1 MNILRM
7 YYGHKLTPLL
17 SRVFRRKVL
26 LVTSGLGVS
35 LALALL
41 GGYYQ
46 LKLTG
51 GWSLPAWLPLLLL
64 LTMILFFM
72 LGFGALTWTVMAEIM
87 PAKVRSILGFAFL
100 NFDGFQYYFHFR
112 CEVSYTRLLL
122 HLPGCATL
130 DSTKPSPT

>member
-7 YYGHKLTPLL
+7 YYGHKLTPL

-122 HLPGCATL
+122 HLLGCATL
-130 DSTKPSPT
+130 VSTKPSPT

>member
-1 MNILRM
+1 MA
-7 YYGHKLTPLL
+7 
-17 SRVFRRKVL
+17 RVFRRKVL

-35 LALALL
+35 VALALL

-72 LGFGALTWTVMAEIM
+72 LGFGALAWTVMAEIM
-87 PAKVRSILGFAFL
+87 PAKVTSILAISVPQF
-100 NFDGFQYYFHFR
+100 
-112 CEVSYTRLLL
+112 
-122 HLPGCATL
+122 
-130 DSTKPSPT
+130 

>member
-1 MNILRM
+1 MDMLWMHFGR
-7 YYGHKLTPLL
+7 KLTSVVPL

-35 LALALL
+35 LALVLL

-46 LKLTG
+46 LKQTP
-51 GWSLPAWLPLLLL
+51 GWVGAGPLPAWLPLLLL

-87 PAKVRSILGFAFL
+87 PAKVNIRVPQF
-100 NFDGFQYYFHFR
+100 
-112 CEVSYTRLLL
+112 
-122 HLPGCATL
+122 
-130 DSTKPSPT
+130 